1 MKGLGESAP
10 LHGFSPETVEQA
22 AQELARIS
30 RSLLGRNPTRDW
42 LSAEGDFSRELGA
55 TGLSPSARFGFEL
68 AIRNLYAA
76 SEGKSLFESL
86 CPSTVASV
94 PVNGLLS
101 GSLDEVLEEA
111 RRMRD
116 AGYEAVKLKVGRRGV
131 QEDAKSV
138 HALREVLG
146 ENVTLR
152 IDANRAWS
160 LEEAAAFV
168 RAVGDVRYE
177 YIEEPLADPS
187 RLAGFVG
194 EHGVPVALDESLV
207 GMPPEEL
214 KRHNYA
220 RAVVLKPTIYWRY
233 LANVAPGG
241 GGAPGRNSAGCKL
254 RIRVWRRHGSPP
266 GPLCGDWRWERGR
279 RAGYLPAVGGGRPGS
294 SARPD
299 LSAGRFAPGKQRRTR
314 ASPRPPT
321 RNRFLRS
328 LK

>member
-68 AIRNLYAA
+68 AIHNLYAA
-76 SEGKSLFESL
+76 SEGKTLFESL
-86 CPSTVASV
+86 YPSTVASV

-111 RRMRD
+111 RWMRD
-116 AGYEAVKLKVGRRGV
+116 AGYETVKLKVGRRGV

-138 HALREVLG
+138 RALREVLG
-146 ENVTLR
+146 ENVALR

-160 LEEAAAFV
+160 LEEAATFV
-168 RAVGDVRYE
+168 RAVGAVRYE

-214 KRHNYA
+214 ECHNYA
-220 RAVVLKPTIYWRY
+220 RAVVLKPTIIGGISRTLR
-233 LANVAPGG
+233 LAEEALRGGIVPVVSSAYEAGIGTEGLLALSAATGGGNVA
-241 GGAPGRNSAGCKL
+241 AGL
-254 RIRVWRRHGSPP
+254 DTYRQLGVDV
-266 GPLCGDWRWERGR
+266 LD
-279 RAGYLPAVGGGRPGS
+279 PAL
-294 SARPD
+294 D
-299 LSAGRFAPGKQRRTR
+299 LT
-314 ASPRPPT
+314 SPRVDL
-321 RNRFLRS
+321 LRES
-328 LK
+328 NVKRELRRDLLHILDSSEV